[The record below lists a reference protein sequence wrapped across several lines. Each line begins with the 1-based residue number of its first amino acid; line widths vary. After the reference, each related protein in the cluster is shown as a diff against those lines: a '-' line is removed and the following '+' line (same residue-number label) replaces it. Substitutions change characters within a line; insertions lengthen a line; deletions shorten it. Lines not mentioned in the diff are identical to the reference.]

1 MGAVGRKRP
10 NSKGSSDDVDPKSEQ
25 LEQTGRN
32 KPADAALSAVKA
44 AKSAQQVERSA
55 PPEQLSL
62 NIQWALQIA
71 RSKYREQVEANK
83 QQYRQ
88 EQGQQSLAEY
98 KAQIQAWMDSGDPV
112 LVTEA
117 ERILSKMAQTSGA
130 HQRGGQFEQ

>member
-1 MGAVGRKRP
+1 MNVFARIPLRGP
-10 NSKGSSDDVDPKSEQ
+10 LQ
-25 LEQTGRN
+25 QTGRN
-32 KPADAALSAVKA
+32 KPSDAALNAIEA
-44 AKSAQQVERSA
+44 AKRAQQVERSA

-88 EQGQQSLAEY
+88 ERGQQSQAEY

-112 LVTEA
+112 LVAEA
-117 ERILSKMAQTSGA
+117 ERILGKMAQTSGA